1 MNIGPMELVL
11 IVGVLAI
18 FLLGVTI
25 VVGVGVLVYFAV
37 RKSRRD

>member
-1 MNIGPMELVL
+1 MELVL

-18 FLLGVTI
+18 FLMGVAL
-25 VVGVGVLVYFAV
+25 VAGVGALVYFAV